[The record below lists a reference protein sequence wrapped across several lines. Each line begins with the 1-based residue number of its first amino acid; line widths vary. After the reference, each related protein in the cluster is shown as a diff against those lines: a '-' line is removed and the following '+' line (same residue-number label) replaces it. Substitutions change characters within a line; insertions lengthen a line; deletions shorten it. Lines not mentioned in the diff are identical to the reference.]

1 MKQRLRMKQTRKPSA
16 VRERSDI
23 TRAGRIVVKV
33 GSSSLTTVDGGVS
46 SDALK
51 ALVDTLGR
59 ARAAGTEIILISSG
73 AVAAGLAPMGID
85 RRPRDL
91 ATQQASAAVGQG
103 QLVAQYVDE
112 FAKHDVIV
120 GQVLLTAED
129 LNRREQY
136 GNAFDT
142 LNRLLDLGVLP
153 IINEHDTV
161 ATHEIRFGDNDRL
174 AALVADLVKAETL
187 VLLSDVDA
195 VYDGPPQKGAKR
207 ISRVDSPADL
217 EGVEIGGTGTGIGT
231 GGMATKVRAATM
243 AAESGIPAL
252 VTSAANVGRVLA
264 GEDVGTWFSA
274 RGVRRSARMLWLE
287 HLADAGGQLVLDAG
301 AVKAIASGKKSLLPA
316 GITAVQGTFDAGDV
330 VELTDKRG
338 KVIARGVVNFD
349 NDELPAM
356 IGKSTRE
363 LAKKQGKRYGRS
375 VVHVDDMVVVDRR
388 R

>member
-1 MKQRLRMKQTRKPSA
+1 MKQRLRMKETRKPSA

-73 AVAAGLAPMGID
+73 AVAAGLAPMGVT

-217 EGVEIGGTGTGIGT
+217 EGVEIGGTGSGIGT

-252 VTSAANVGRVLA
+252 VTSAANVGRVLS

-301 AVKAIASGKKSLLPA
+301 AVKAIASGRKSLLPA
-316 GITAVQGTFDAGDV
+316 GITAVQGAFDAGDV
-330 VELTDKRG
+330 VELTDKKG

-375 VVHVDDMVVVDRR
+375 VVHIDDMVVVDRR

>member
-1 MKQRLRMKQTRKPSA
+1 MKETRKPSA

-46 SDALK
+46 EDALK

-73 AVAAGLAPMGID
+73 AVAAGLSPMGIQ

-91 ATQQASAAVGQG
+91 ATQQAAAAVGQG
-103 QLVAQYVDE
+103 HLVAQYVDE
-112 FAKHDVIV
+112 FAKHGVTV

-136 GNAFDT
+136 GNAFNT

-195 VYDGPPQKGAKR
+195 VYDGPPQKGATR

-217 EGVEIGGTGTGIGT
+217 DGVEIGGTGSGIGT

-252 VTSAANVGRVLA
+252 VTSAANVGRVLE
-264 GEDVGTWFSA
+264 GEDVGTWFA
-274 RGVRRSARMLWLE
+274 TRGVRRSARMLWLE
-287 HLADAGGQLVLDAG
+287 HLADPDGRLVLDAG
-301 AVKAIASGKKSLLPA
+301 AVKAIAGGKKSLLPA
-316 GITAVQGTFDAGDV
+316 GITSVSGDFNAGDV
-330 VELTDKRG
+330 VELTDKKG
-338 KVIARGVVNFD
+338 KIIARGIVNYD

-356 IGKSTRE
+356 IGKTTRE
-363 LAKKQGKRYGRS
+363 LSKKQGKRYARS
-375 VVHVDDMVVVDRR
+375 VVHVDDLVVVVRR